1 MAAALQLRPQLPL
14 PRSSR
19 QGWHGAARPHHRPGS
34 ALPALCPQCSHEG
47 SDNCTYRNF
56 SSAAQAVTE
65 WYILQSTSILSKVPL
80 QERIRMGYQAK
91 DMILACL
98 YGAEPCNY
106 K

>member
-1 MAAALQLRPQLPL
+1 MALPAPRLR
-14 PRSSR
+14 
-19 QGWHGAARPHHRPGS
+19 
-34 ALPALCPQCSHEG
+34 LPALCPQCSQPG
-47 SDNCTYRNF
+47 SENCTYRNF

-80 QERIRMGYQAK
+80 HERIRMGYQAE

>member
-1 MAAALQLRPQLPL
+1 M
-14 PRSSR
+14 
-19 QGWHGAARPHHRPGS
+19 GWHGAGCALGGTGRPDRVC
-34 ALPALCPQCSHEG
+34 LQCSHQG
-47 SDNCTYRNF
+47 SNNCTYRNF
-56 SSAAQAVTE
+56 TSAAQAVTE

-80 QERIRMGYQAK
+80 QERIRMGYQAE

>member
-1 MAAALQLRPQLPL
+1 MGRGLTPWPL
-14 PRSSR
+14 PSP
-19 QGWHGAARPHHRPGS
+19 WGS
-34 ALPALCPQCSHEG
+34 ELPAVCPQCSHQG

-80 QERIRMGYQAK
+80 QERIRMGYQAE

>member
-1 MAAALQLRPQLPL
+1 MWGGG
-14 PRSSR
+14 SR
-19 QGWHGAARPHHRPGS
+19 HGPCHPPGGS
-34 ALPALCPQCSHEG
+34 DLPALRPQCSHPG

-56 SSAAQAVTE
+56 TSAAQAVTE

-80 QERIRMGYQAK
+80 QERIRMGYQAE